1 MRRAPSVIKSFGCRW
16 SQFSA
21 CLKLPRLPSNST
33 TALRFCQ
40 PNQPNVLIRFFD
52 VVRPRTTGNYRSHKW
67 RRRVGSS
74 SSRIRLPSS
83 IFEQR
88 RFEIHAIAVPAQ
100 GEINGIARR
109 GICKDDVVV
118 PSYFLKRFS
127 RLIIAGARL
136 AVQ

>member
-1 MRRAPSVIKSFGCRW
+1 M
-16 SQFSA
+16 
-21 CLKLPRLPSNST
+21 
-33 TALRFCQ
+33 
-40 PNQPNVLIRFFD
+40 
-52 VVRPRTTGNYRSHKW
+52 PRTTGNYRRLNPKLSRADRPLELFSIRSHKW

-83 IFEQR
+83 IFELR

-100 GEINGIARR
+100 GEINGITRR
-109 GICKDDVVV
+109 GICKDYVVV

-127 RLIIAGARL
+127 RLFIAGARQ